1 MITTRIQI
9 DRQTDMPSEK
19 ECFPGFLGQTTVTDH
34 YSPTTN
40 HYSLARMNSFKTIQD
55 RYRQMFIS
63 HYYSLACV
71 KRDLTYS

>member
-34 YSPTTN
+34 YSP
-40 HYSLARMNSFKTIQD
+40 ARMNSFKTIQD

-71 KRDLTYS
+71 KRDLTDS